1 MKDGGYMSN
10 NLEIVMDID
19 SLEIY
24 DVIDNEIKNDIDDA
38 EEEISTRQDNVKTT
52 SIIGSN
58 YPKDL
63 WTVLE
68 GDVCHTL
75 SCKNKHGSY
84 PYSQTA
90 RDGTWGKIFQL
101 KEDEALWLTLEF
113 APELIGVVI

>member
-1 MKDGGYMSN
+1 MSN

-24 DVIDNEIKNDIDDA
+24 DVIDNELKTDIDDA

-52 SIIGSN
+52 SIKRSN

-63 WTVLE
+63 WTVQE
-68 GDVCHTL
+68 GDVRHIL

-84 PYSQTA
+84 PYTQTA
-90 RDGTWGKIFQL
+90 RDGTWGKILQL

-113 APELIGVVI
+113 APELLGVVI

>member
-1 MKDGGYMSN
+1 MSN

-24 DVIDNEIKNDIDDA
+24 DVIDNELKNDIDDA
-38 EEEISTRQDNVKTT
+38 EEEISTRQDNVKKT
-52 SIIGSN
+52 SKISSN

-68 GDVCHTL
+68 GDVRHVL
-75 SCKNKHGSY
+75 SYKNKHGSY

-90 RDGTWGKIFQL
+90 RDGTWGKVFQL